1 MNFIIEILKQLVALV
16 DIEKKKVLAIVD
28 NDFGLMRYIL
38 TITKEYIFDT
48 NKSGY
53 VQVPN
58 RQSGEILLHRII
70 LEYYAQ
76 FDVKLFTVLNNENY
90 EVNHKNK
97 LVWDNRL
104 ENLEIVTPTGN
115 KLHEYNMNY
124 SQDIIITTD
133 ELLKIQNE
141 IKATDK
147 YRKDKVYL
155 ERARRKNEQIL
166 KNKSGYSDLFRNMYL
181 RFSNGIV
188 CEADIAHNL
197 TNTINREELE
207 HILFYYKKSHIF
219 YKYIENEL
227 INNSS
232 SSNIAKYINNL
243 ISNIVSEYKIFYVTN
258 VLNNNIKLL
267 FEQIKRKNLLKVYN
281 KYKIYNSDLEQT
293 HNLLPTLFLDIKREI
308 AQFTIYKNEILL
320 AYKVCNLSG
329 YKKYDT
335 FRVIYLLGLLKRL
348 PKPKESLNWFNN
360 LRIDQK
366 NYYKYFQQL
375 NPFSYRKRSNTPSF
389 FKIPRWT
396 EQTFIEASK
405 RATTLLEADLHTI
418 SHFTIKA
425 IFGEKIADEVFQNPK
440 CKINTARATRTNQDI
455 NNILLSF
462 QDQAQKEGFILLE
475 EIFEEL
481 EYINYQRKMNGEPFN
496 VISQKCMKSIRTNLS
511 DIPSTKQ
518 ILEELRFSLHQF
530 EQSNYTEYCKTQ
542 TKERYRIWTTRQY
555 KIEKIRSS
563 IKKIS

>member
-1 MNFIIEILKQLVALV
+1 MNFIIDILKEFVILA
-16 DIEKKKVLAIVD
+16 DIEIRKILAIVD
-28 NDFGLMRYIL
+28 RDFGLIRYI
-38 TITKEYIFDT
+38 TKITSQYIFDT

-58 RQSGEILLHRII
+58 RQEGQTLLHRII
-70 LEYYAQ
+70 LEYYSQ

-104 ENLEIVTPTGN
+104 ENLEIVTQKGN
-115 KLHEYNMNY
+115 LLHEHNKDY
-124 SQDIIITTD
+124 SSEIVMTTEELIKIREERKTTD
-133 ELLKIQNE
+133 E
-141 IKATDK
+141 
-147 YRKDKVYL
+147 YRKDKLYID
-155 ERARRKNEQIL
+155 RAGRKNNNIL
-166 KNKSGYSDLFRNMYL
+166 KNKSGFQDLFRTLYL

-197 TNTINREELE
+197 TNTINREKLE
-207 HILFYYKKSHIF
+207 HILFYYKKSHIL

-232 SSNIAKYINNL
+232 SSNIAKYINSF

-267 FEQIKRKNLLKVYN
+267 FDQLKRKNLLKVYN
-281 KYKIYNSDLEQT
+281 KYKIYNLDLEQT
-293 HNLLPTLFLDIKREI
+293 HNLLPTLFLDIKREL

-418 SHFTIKA
+418 SHFTIQT

-455 NNILLSF
+455 NNIILSF
-462 QDQAQKEGFILLE
+462 RDQAQKEGFILLE

-481 EYINYQRKMNGEPFN
+481 EYLNYQRKMNEEPYN
-496 VISQKCMKSIRTNLS
+496 EISNKCIKFIRTCLH
-511 DIPSTKQ
+511 DIPETKD
-518 ILEELRFSLHQF
+518 ILKQLRIRIYIFRKRHYKQHY
-530 EQSNYTEYCKTQ
+530 QTQ
-542 TKERYRIWTTRQY
+542 TKERYYLLITVYIKTTN
-555 KIEKIRSS
+555 
-563 IKKIS
+563 